1 MDSLLPSDPVSI
13 DGYVIEGR
21 LGSGGFGIVY
31 GATSPDGRPVAVK
44 VLRPE
49 LSDDLRLR
57 ERLAREAD
65 AIWTGRLQRLQYDIV
80 TSRYNNALCPMGVIR
95 CS

>member
-1 MDSLLPSDPVSI
+1 MDSLLPSDPSNI

-31 GATSPDGRPVAVK
+31 AATSPDGRPVAVK

-57 ERLAREAD
+57 CL
-65 AIWTGRLQRLQYDIV
+65 LY
-80 TSRYNNALCPMGVIR
+80 TSPSPRDGLLSRMPSSA
-95 CS
+95 